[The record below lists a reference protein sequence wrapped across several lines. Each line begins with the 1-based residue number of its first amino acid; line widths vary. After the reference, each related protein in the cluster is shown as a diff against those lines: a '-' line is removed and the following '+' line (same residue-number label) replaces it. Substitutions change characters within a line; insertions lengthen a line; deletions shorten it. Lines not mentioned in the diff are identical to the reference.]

1 MRHLFMFAPS
11 VYSQDIDD
19 EARAGIFLRNR
30 RAIKNSPAR
39 EDNEHEEAAIRRRRS
54 GAVAWLF

>member
-1 MRHLFMFAPS
+1 MFAPS

-54 GAVAWLF
+54 GAVDWLF